1 MILSE
6 KNVSR
11 FLVHRSFAFVC
22 FFPPQ
27 VYTFTTLG
35 YGMSLRARQHRIR
48 VGCRIGALFL
58 LPVRLWLRLQ
68 RGAREGGRK
77 IRGWRDRKRQMVHG
91 EAMRSGGKIDETKVE
106 RKTKKKER

>member
-1 MILSE
+1 M
-6 KNVSR
+6 
-11 FLVHRSFAFVC
+11 
-22 FFPPQ
+22 
-27 VYTFTTLG
+27 
-35 YGMSLRARQHRIR
+35 
-48 VGCRIGALFL
+48 